1 MSRTP
6 FGRPRIPSNYQV
18 WCEPPDETGDEFLRF
33 VSGMRSLKLKG
44 HSFREFT
51 RRVVPLLDGKHARSE
66 IEELVGDVFLPE
78 DLAACLELLAQQN
91 VLEDAGQWLEDKSP
105 RRMEPQLNLFHELGD
120 KGAGAQ
126 EKLAAATVSV
136 LGLGGCGATA
146 ALSLAAAGVG
156 TLKLIDALEV
166 RETDVYFTPA
176 LGLAAAGASRAAVAE
191 RMIVASAPQVAVRVC
206 DSKLESDADLG
217 AVVEGSSFVVCCL
230 DAGQSNLVFKLNR
243 VCLELAIPWT
253 GCALAGTEIILGPT
267 VHPDG
272 GPCYLCYRMRSVACA
287 GNPDEAFE
295 LERRLD
301 RRKQDDSG
309 RVENLVFSAGAA
321 GNLMGLEVLKELT
334 GIAAPSL
341 VGKIA
346 VFDLLEQ
353 AIAKHVILRVPGCPA
368 CSGRRNREEAA
379 TAATAG
385 RAGTTNG

>member
-1 MSRTP
+1 MSKTP

-18 WCEPPDETGDEFLRF
+18 WCEPPDGDGDEVLHF
-33 VSGMRSLKLKG
+33 VSGMRSLMLKG

-51 RRVVPLLDGKHARSE
+51 RLVVPLLDGKHTWSE
-66 IEELVGDVFLPE
+66 IQELAADVFRPE
-78 DLAACLELLAQQN
+78 DLAACLELLEQQN
-91 VLEDAGQWLEDKSP
+91 VLEDADQWLGDETP
-105 RRMEPQLNLFHELGD
+105 RRMEPQLNLFHDLGG

-126 EKLAAATVSV
+126 EKLAASTVSV
-136 LGLGGCGATA
+136 LGLGGCGTSV

-156 TLKLIDALEV
+156 TLRLIDALEV
-166 RETDVYFTPA
+166 RGTDVYFTPA
-176 LGLAAAGASRAAVAE
+176 LQLAAVGASRAAVAG
-191 RMIVASAPQVAVRVC
+191 RMIDASAPQVAVRVC
-206 DSKLESDADLG
+206 DSKLESDADLR
-217 AVVEGSSFVVCCL
+217 AVVEGSSFVVSCL

-253 GCALAGTEIILGPT
+253 GCALGGTEMILGPT

-287 GNPDEAFE
+287 GNPEDAFE

-309 RVENLVFSAGAA
+309 RSENLVFSAGAA
-321 GNLMGLEVLKELT
+321 GNLIGVEVLKELT
-334 GIAAPSL
+334 GIAEPSL

-346 VFDLLEQ
+346 VFDLLEH
-353 AIAKHVILRVPGCPA
+353 AIAKHVILRMPSCPV
-368 CSGRRNREEAA
+368 CSGRRNRQEAA